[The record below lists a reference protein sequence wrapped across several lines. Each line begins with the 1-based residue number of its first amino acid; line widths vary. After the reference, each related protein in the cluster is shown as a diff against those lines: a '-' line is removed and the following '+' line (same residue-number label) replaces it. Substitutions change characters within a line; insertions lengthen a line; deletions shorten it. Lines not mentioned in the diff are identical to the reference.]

1 MKLMNRDKRFSIVK
15 LVLMTLLSV
24 SFCQSLMAEG
34 ILMKSQPRDQE
45 VLAAFDGNVKLWFSG
60 NVSERSPTLVILDS
74 QGNRMDNKDLKLTL
88 SSDRSELS
96 ATTKT
101 LTAGKYVV
109 RYRVV
114 TDDGLIVSGILRFSV
129 K

>member
-1 MKLMNRDKRFSIVK
+1 MRLMNRYKRISK
-15 LVLMTLLSV
+15 MTTLFIMLLGL

-45 VLAAFDGNVKLWFSG
+45 VLAAFDGNVKLWFGG
-60 NVSERSPTLVILDS
+60 NVSERTPTLVILDS
-74 QGNRMDNKDLKLTL
+74 QGNRIDNKDLKLTL

-101 LTAGKYVV
+101 LNAGQYVV

>member
-1 MKLMNRDKRFSIVK
+1 MNRNKRFSIVK
-15 LVLMTLLSV
+15 IVLITLLSL

-60 NVSERSPTLVILDS
+60 NVSERSPTLVILDN
-74 QGNRMDNKDLKLTL
+74 QGNRVDNKDLKLTL

-96 ATTKT
+96 ATTKA
-101 LTAGKYVV
+101 LNAGKYVV

>member
-15 LVLMTLLSV
+15 IVLATLLSV

-60 NVSERSPTLVILDS
+60 NVSERTPTLVILDS

-101 LTAGKYVV
+101 LTAGKYVA